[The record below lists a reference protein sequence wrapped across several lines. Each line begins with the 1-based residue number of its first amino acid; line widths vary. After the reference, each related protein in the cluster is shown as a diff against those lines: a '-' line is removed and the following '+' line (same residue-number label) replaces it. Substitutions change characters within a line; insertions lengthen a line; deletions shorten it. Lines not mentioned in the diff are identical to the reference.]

1 MSVLICI
8 SSPANVVA
16 ASLQKALGVQ
26 LRRFICAG
34 IYLNSA
40 RQNPLLARELKGS
53 VSPVESVGSCIAAWS
68 NVKVGSMFLGP
79 LPRLLPC
86 PLLLEGEHG
95 EKAVFENVPVV
106 IGAAGV
112 EGIIEGVLTE
122 ESAGFHHFGDIACL
136 FMKKAT
142 PGLRP
147 RYLVP
152 AAGGLSLR
160 RAPGIGMTI
169 ASSAVS
175 ISMCAERPLFPQVYN
190 AHGVRSVAG
199 VIVVELRKREA
210 DARYNSFRI
219 IQHLLW
225 VTIVAWANQMANA
238 SGDLIRLPSG
248 LQQYYEPSPRC
259 STRRDGI
266 NDGAAGKTVPSAST
280 PVQRTSFPCAL
291 LPPLEFWDPSVL
303 EEMAGAS
310 SPEPQVVRDASLHR
324 APSLPE
330 VWSNAVQHIFALW
343 CATPIA
349 GSCAGAAQPCTAQS
363 ACGTASPGTLEYAH
377 AWVIVAQHY
386 HRFKSLLSLF
396 FLRYDVVL
404 EDAEELLQRR
414 GRQQLH
420 EQQDRRLSG
429 LHDEEVQRAGA
440 HVARPSSPPLR
451 RRGGTSL
458 VSSLSISPEGAAS
471 AAGAGNSM
479 SRSSAPAALTSNL
492 LGHLMRAIVNENL
505 AKIHEVTGEI
515 LLFLL
520 LPRVHRAR
528 LRNQVTTPASGT
540 GNPGQRSHCAPPQDN
555 TATGEADTGKEASLA
570 LATMRQLSGVSN
582 GHSDVQDDDDDRV
595 VWSSPPSPLLSYTAA
610 SFGHGN
616 GDAPAPAPRAGTLTT
631 GPRVRG
637 RAQQEEYVA
646 RNVFKL
652 LLLVEHCRVHVLQR
666 WLVENGKRVAFF
678 YGSQLAANLLDNAAG
693 QQAAFAHHPASC
705 DPSVAAIATTRT
717 LAGANRVLRETLQA
731 YVRLRAKLL
740 FLNAGTTHFLDAL
753 TPWGRTRMLESLNAF
768 LCGFCGVVLPSSFP
782 SDGGAPDKSTI
793 ESSKEPPS
801 QAASSPL
808 DGRDEP
814 VLFSST
820 SAAVSDFVQRWGVPL
835 WVAMCDD
842 TQQRMEA
849 LKHVEQKR
857 AKRPKHCTP
866 LPENERLCVMPPAKY
881 QQQRRAM
888 EGWSDGDMGEKDHW
902 RGGPCNTGTSSA
914 PVTSSFTTAAVSA
927 VDDDRAEKPDTR
939 DRHSVAS
946 AELEDA
952 VSRTTSIAWPP
963 RSPTVANEGED
974 GSGGSGIHPHGGA
987 EEADRAF
994 TRRRGR
1000 GLDLKRVLHQ
1010 QQQRRARLGSVKL
1023 PQRGVTASRVGAPL
1037 ASSEDGGGDVVESLY
1052 TGETV
1057 SAGDDGSVSAAA
1069 VGAGNGGGN
1078 VGRLRDNNGAAATE
1092 ERQRDGEDLTISA
1105 GSHAKRFSRSAQLH
1119 QVATLPDEGFPCL
1132 LYLMP
1137 RRSRFAMLDK
1147 AAAAVQ
1153 QQLFTR
1159 FSANMTYAALQ
1170 GRDRAASESRDNHTE
1185 ANHATVNGGSRRPL
1199 METGLTATGQE
1210 LGAAILEQCN
1220 GEFDTVVSTTLSAPT
1235 SPALLAIA
1243 AVRKGFQGF
1252 LISMEKRAVLAL
1264 VQALYGL
1271 VQQGAAQQPPAAQLD
1286 AVDTILNMASLLNSK
1301 DMFVLL
1307 LKGYLAPQVM
1317 MCRSQSEF
1325 LVESQVVGRMAYRL
1339 GAAVAAPCITLLRDL
1354 QLAMFDPRSMMRS
1367 PSRSGARADLAE
1379 DRELNA
1385 TYGSLS
1391 GEGRRGDGGNFG
1403 GASSRDMATECAQL
1417 AATRDAET
1425 LGDIRPLQHGAFGL
1439 IHRVRV
1445 LCQAWWQS
1453 HTAVLLSSRRLRQL
1467 WEQHQLLDERIVD
1480 AVLSVEWQYDGHSE
1494 PFRGYGQHVRPR
1506 ERESSNPLPPPSC
1519 SSGGG
1524 GPKSLRSSLSDAPQG
1539 SHWRHGDGGQNSGPL
1554 AAGTQLRTVTA
1565 AAVVRGFSSALGN
1578 AVRRTG
1584 RQAGDFGYDDS
1595 DNESEDYREAYGGLL
1610 TLSTL
1615 QQYRSAYAP
1624 SNSPY
1629 RGSNLS
1635 SVGSPGAVGGPGASG
1650 EHQGTSDGG
1659 QSTTVD
1665 DHASTAVPA
1674 DGQLERRRLRWP
1686 LGNGQLAFYIFSR
1699 GAASA
1704 CRGVS
1709 QAVQIVGPP
1718 LTLLVCQLLDRA
1730 SEQPYTFD
1738 ALHKALPVQAPK
1750 PLLAHIL
1757 HELVKADVVVRSVAA
1772 GTRQLTYQL
1781 RDDTR
1786 EVRQRKVIVDVRAAA
1801 RQQWVTQTMT
1811 MTAADAA
1818 DDGEDD
1824 GSERGGARGPAS
1836 PGNPTEATTS
1846 FPTSSLKPAR
1856 QGCLDAPAKA
1866 KAAPSASVD
1875 EPSSPTYSA
1884 DSAHK
1889 IKVCIVRIMKVER
1902 VLPHREL
1909 VERVALALEG
1919 QFVVTPSQFKR
1930 CVTHLI
1936 EKEFLQRGE
1945 QGEYVF
1951 VS

>member
-1 MSVLICI
+1 MTVSLHDLIKEWE
-8 SSPANVVA
+8 VVNA
-16 ASLQKALGVQ
+16 ELYRASL
-26 LRRFICAG
+26 
-34 IYLNSA
+34 
-40 RQNPLLARELKGS
+40 
-53 VSPVESVGSCIAAWS
+53 ES
-68 NVKVGSMFLGP
+68 
-79 LPRLLPC
+79 
-86 PLLLEGEHG
+86 HQ
-95 EKAVFENVPVV
+95 
-106 IGAAGV
+106 
-112 EGIIEGVLTE
+112 
-122 ESAGFHHFGDIACL
+122 
-136 FMKKAT
+136 
-142 PGLRP
+142 
-147 RYLVP
+147 RYSFP
-152 AAGGLSLR
+152 
-160 RAPGIGMTI
+160 
-169 ASSAVS
+169 ASSHGRS
-175 ISMCAERPLFPQVYN
+175 NDSDCSAEEPSLSPPPLSSTTTYARVYN
-190 AHGVRSVAG
+190 LLSHVRQIA
-199 VIVVELRKREA
+199 E
-210 DARYNSFRI
+210 DARYNSFCI

-225 VTIVAWANQMANA
+225 VTVVAWANQMASA
-238 SGDLIRLPSG
+238 SSNLIRLPSE
-248 LQQYYEPSPRC
+248 LRQYYEPSPWC
-259 STRRDGI
+259 ATRRDGI
-266 NDGAAGKTVPSAST
+266 NDDTAGKKVPSAST
-280 PVQRTSFPCAL
+280 PVQRTSFPCSL

-310 SPEPQVVRDASLHR
+310 SPAPEVVRNASLHR
-324 APSLPE
+324 APNLPE
-330 VWSNAVQHIFALW
+330 VWSNAVQRIFTLW
-343 CATPIA
+343 CATPMA
-349 GSCAGAAQPCTAQS
+349 GSCAGAVQPCTAQS
-363 ACGTASPGTLEYAH
+363 TCSTVPPGTLEYAH
-377 AWVIVAQHY
+377 VWVIVAQHY

-414 GRQQLH
+414 GRQQLQ
-420 EQQDRRLSG
+420 EQQDRRLSD
-429 LHDEEVQRAGA
+429 LHDEEVQRAGT
-440 HVARPSSPPLR
+440 HSARPLSPPLR
-451 RRGGTSL
+451 RRGETSL
-458 VSSLSISPEGAAS
+458 VSSFSISPGGAAS
-471 AAGAGNSM
+471 AAGADNSM
-479 SRSSAPAALTSNL
+479 SRSSTPAALSTDREATKTTDKQARLSACPPSSLPSTANL
-492 LGHLMRAIVNENL
+492 LGHLMRIIVNENL
-505 AKIHEVTGEI
+505 AKIREVTGEV

-520 LPRVHRAR
+520 LPRVHCAR
-528 LRNQVTTPASGT
+528 LRSQVTTPASDT
-540 GNPGQRSHCAPPQDN
+540 GNPRQLSHCAPPQDN
-555 TATGEADTGKEASLA
+555 TETGEADTGKEASLA
-570 LATMRQLSGVSN
+570 LKTMRQLSGVSSW
-582 GHSDVQDDDDDRV
+582 HSDEQHDDDDDRV

-616 GDAPAPAPRAGTLTT
+616 GDTPAPAPRAGILTSN
-631 GPRVRG
+631 PHVRE

-646 RNVFKL
+646 RHVFKL
-652 LLLVEHCRVHVLQR
+652 LFLVEHCRVHVLQH
-666 WLVENGKRVAFF
+666 WLVENGKRLAFF
-678 YGSQLAANLLDNAAG
+678 YGSQLAANLFDNTAG
-693 QQAAFAHHPASC
+693 QQAALAHDPSSC
-705 DPSVAAIATTRT
+705 DPSVTTIAATRT

-731 YVRLRAKLL
+731 YIRLRAKLL

-768 LCGFCGVVLPSSFP
+768 LCGFCGVILPSSFP
-782 SDGGAPDKSTI
+782 SDGGASDKSTT
-793 ESSKEPPS
+793 ESSKEPRN

-808 DGRDEP
+808 DGCDES
-814 VLFSST
+814 VLFT
-820 SAAVSDFVQRWGVPL
+820 PTNAAVADFVQRWGVPL
-835 WVAMCDD
+835 WIAMCDEA
-842 TQQRMEA
+842 QQRMEA

-857 AKRPKHCTP
+857 AKRPKQRMP
-866 LPENERLCVMPPAKY
+866 LPENECLCVMPPAKY
-881 QQQRRAM
+881 QQQQQQRHTM
-888 EGWSDGDMGEKDHW
+888 EKWSGGDMGEKDHW
-902 RGGPCNTGTSSA
+902 RGGLCNTGTSSA
-914 PVTSSFTTAAVSA
+914 PVTSSLTTAVVSA

-946 AELEDA
+946 TELEDA
-952 VSRTTSIAWPP
+952 VSRTTSIVWPP
-963 RSPTVANEGED
+963 RSPTVANEGEA
-974 GSGGSGIHPHGGA
+974 GSGGTGIHRHGGA
-987 EEADRAF
+987 KEADRAF

-1000 GLDLKRVLHQ
+1000 GLDLKRVLQQ
-1010 QQQRRARLGSVKL
+1010 QQQRRARLGNVKL
-1023 PQRGVTASRVGAPL
+1023 PQQGVTASRVGAPL

-1052 TGETV
+1052 TEETA

-1069 VGAGNGGGN
+1069 LGARSDGAN
-1078 VGRLRDNNGAAATE
+1078 VGRLRDNNGAAATAA
-1092 ERQRDGEDLTISA
+1092 RQRGGNDLTTAA
-1105 GSHAKRFSRSAQLH
+1105 GSHVKRFSRSAQLH

-1137 RRSRFAMLDK
+1137 RRSRFPVLDK
-1147 AAAAVQ
+1147 AAAALQ

-1159 FSANMTYAALQ
+1159 FSANVQAYLTDYLTECETAAAAAVAADQRAASALQKKKREKAAHVTTMGGHAGAGTAATSSIAVVTPFPKPVLARMVFLLEMTYAALQ
-1170 GRDRAASESRDNHTE
+1170 GRDGAASESCGHHTEDNH
-1185 ANHATVNGGSRRPL
+1185 AIGNGGSRRPL

-1210 LGAAILEQCN
+1210 LGAAVLEQCN
-1220 GEFDTVVSTTLSAPT
+1220 GEFDGVVSTTLSAPT

-1252 LISMEKRAVLAL
+1252 LISLEKRAVLAL

-1271 VQQGAAQQPPAAQLD
+1271 IQQGAAQQPPAAQLS

-1317 MCRSQSEF
+1317 MCRSQSEI
-1325 LVESQVVGRMAYRL
+1325 LVESQVVSRMAYRL
-1339 GAAVAAPCITLLRDL
+1339 GAAVAAPCMTLLRDL
-1354 QLAMFDPRSMMRS
+1354 QLAMSDPRSTMRS
-1367 PSRSGARADLAE
+1367 SPPSGARADLAE

-1385 TYGSLS
+1385 THGSLS
-1391 GEGRRGDGGNFG
+1391 GEGRRGDGGDFG
-1403 GASSRDMATECAQL
+1403 GASSRDIAMECAQL
-1417 AATRDAET
+1417 AATQDAET

-1445 LCQAWWQS
+1445 LCQAWWQP
-1453 HTAVLLSSRRLRQL
+1453 HTAVVLSSRRLRQL
-1467 WEQHQLLDERIVD
+1467 WEQHQLLDERMVD

-1494 PFRGYGQHVRPR
+1494 PFRGYGRQVKLR
-1506 ERESSNPLPPPSC
+1506 ERENTSPLHPPSR

-1524 GPKSLRSSLSDAPQG
+1524 GPKSLRSSLSDAPHG

-1584 RQAGDFGYDDS
+1584 RQAGDFGYNDS

-1624 SNSPY
+1624 SNSSY

-1635 SVGSPGAVGGPGASG
+1635 SVGSPGAVGGLGASG
-1650 EHQGTSDGG
+1650 EHRGTSDGG

-1704 CRGVS
+1704 GRSVS

-1718 LTLLVCQLLDRA
+1718 LALLVCQLLDRA

-1772 GTRQLTYQL
+1772 GARQLTYQL

-1801 RQQWVTQTMT
+1801 RQQWVAQTMD
-1811 MTAADAA
+1811 MTAA

-1824 GSERGGARGPAS
+1824 SSEKGGARNPAF
-1836 PGNPTEATTS
+1836 PANPTEAATA
-1846 FPTSSLKPAR
+1846 FPASSLKPAR
-1856 QGCLDAPAKA
+1856 QARLDAPVNA
-1866 KAAPSASVD
+1866 KAAPSAPGD

-1889 IKVCIVRIMKVER
+1889 IKVCIVRIMKAER

-1919 QFVVTPSQFKR
+1919 QLVVTPSQFKC
-1930 CVTHLI
+1930 CVAYLI